1 MYISCSIEHYMNRI
15 YTKQA
20 GSETKILST
29 GREPAINCFHTG
41 NEPIIRLGVE
51 SSKAISVV
59 AAPSSR
65 SRDDGSKLSLSC
77 HYKSVFRLKG
87 VSRAWQT
94 Q

>member
-1 MYISCSIEHYMNRI
+1 MDRI
-15 YTKQA
+15 NTKQA
-20 GSETKILST
+20 GSETKLLST

-59 AAPSSR
+59 AAPSR
-65 SRDDGSKLSLSC
+65 SRDDGSKLSLCC

>member
-15 YTKQA
+15 NTKQA
-20 GSETKILST
+20 ESETKLLST

-59 AAPSSR
+59 AAPSR
-65 SRDDGSKLSLSC
+65 SPDDGSKLNAITSQS
-77 HYKSVFRLKG
+77 SD
-87 VSRAWQT
+87 
-94 Q
+94 